1 MSNRNFDSR
10 VITQRLQDQNNA
22 QNLFKMQKIGS
33 TLITNPQNT
42 DPSSQR
48 ISSYLQG
55 TGITNYTTLQ
65 GGIMSSPSGIQNIV
79 EGKEYT

>member
-1 MSNRNFDSR
+1 M
-10 VITQRLQDQNNA
+10 
-22 QNLFKMQKIGS
+22 GS

-55 TGITNYTTLQ
+55 TGIAHYTTLQ

-79 EGKEYT
+79 EERSV